1 MKKGS
6 VSAGYLK
13 SILDYA
19 VEKGASRAALLSALQ
34 LDDSIFADADNRVPM
49 EKFQRMM
56 QLGATHTN
64 NPAFL
69 STIAG
74 TCHLS
79 ARQLSADR

>member
-64 NPAFL
+64 NPAFSL
-69 STIAG
+69 DYCWDMPFVRTSIVG
-74 TCHLS
+74 
-79 ARQLSADR
+79 